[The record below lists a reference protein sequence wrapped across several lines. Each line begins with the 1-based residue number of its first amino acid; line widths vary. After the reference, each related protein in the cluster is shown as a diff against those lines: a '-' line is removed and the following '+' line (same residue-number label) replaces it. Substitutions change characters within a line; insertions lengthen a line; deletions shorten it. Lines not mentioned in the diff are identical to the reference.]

1 MKKMFVALLTLI
13 LIVTLCF
20 VFTGCAKVIDIQEE
34 IVEVKIV
41 DSDRHAAWIQPI
53 RAGKVT
59 TYIHHS
65 AKYEI
70 MVEYNGNIYTVDNK
84 DTYNKYKDS
93 IGECIDA
100 VLETQIYDNGKVH
113 YSIIELK

>member
-1 MKKMFVALLTLI
+1 MKTFLILLLTLI

-20 VFTGCAKVIDIQEE
+20 VFTGCAQVIEINEE
-34 IVEVKIV
+34 RVEVQIV
-41 DSDRHAAWIQPI
+41 DSERHAAWIQPV

-65 AKYEI
+65 ARYEI
-70 MVEYNGNIYTVDNK
+70 MVEYNGNTYTVDDE
-84 DTYNKYKDS
+84 DTYHKYKDS

-100 VLETQIYDNGKVH
+100 VLETQIYDNGKIH
-113 YSIIELK
+113 CSIIELK